1 MELCSYFIAHR
12 PKRTMEFI
20 WFGAEEKG
28 LLGSQEYVRAHEAEL
43 SSHQFNMNVDL
54 PGQLVSGTV
63 IGLTADPA
71 ICQMITYMAHE
82 IGLGM
87 RTSNAIWGSDSN
99 TFAWKG
105 IPAMTLNRT

>member
-1 MELCSYFIAHR
+1 MHRSCHGPGAYDNISGGAIIMELCRYFNAHR

-54 PGQLVSGTV
+54 AGQL
-63 IGLTADPA
+63 LAA
-71 ICQMITYMAHE
+71 
-82 IGLGM
+82 L
-87 RTSNAIWGSDSN
+87 
-99 TFAWKG
+99 
-105 IPAMTLNRT
+105 